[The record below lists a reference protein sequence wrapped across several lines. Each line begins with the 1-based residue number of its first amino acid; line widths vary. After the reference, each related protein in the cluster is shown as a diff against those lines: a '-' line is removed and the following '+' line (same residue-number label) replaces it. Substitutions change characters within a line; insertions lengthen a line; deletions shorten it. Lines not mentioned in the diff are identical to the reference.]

1 MDLETILDNFEFL
14 DDWEDKYRYVIELG
28 RTMPEF
34 PEENQTAEHKV
45 QGCVSQVW
53 LIKTVSDTPSDPVI
67 SYQGDSDAHIVKG
80 LVAIVLAALSERR
93 ASEIKSFD
101 TDALFKQIGLNEHLT
116 PQRSNGLNSMVQRIK
131 ADAASA
137 LAT

>member
-45 QGCVSQVW
+45 EGCVSQVW

>member
-45 QGCVSQVW
+45 EGCVSQVW

-80 LVAIVLAALSERR
+80 LVAIVLAALSGRR

>member
-14 DDWEDKYRYVIELG
+14 DDWEDKYRYVIELV

-34 PEENQTAEHKV
+34 PEEHQTAEHKV
-45 QGCVSQVW
+45 EGCVSQVW
-53 LIKTVSDTPSDPVI
+53 LIKTVSDAPTDPI
-67 SYQGDSDAHIVKG
+67 ITYQGDSDAHIVKG
-80 LVAIVLAALSERR
+80 LVAIVLAALSERK

-137 LAT
+137 LTT